1 MMSGENQLVPKS
13 MNAPA
18 KRGQRFG
25 VGFGQRFFLLIALGV
40 LWAVP
45 AFWDRRFLWLLLAW
59 DAFALL
65 VWAIDLSSLPR
76 PGQLVVERSWGGPA
90 ALSDNVE
97 VTISLQNLSG
107 TSIEC
112 RILDDVPEAL
122 RTEPP
127 ALVIKARRRDSS
139 SVNYTAR
146 PLQRGDV
153 KLGAAYLRYQSG
165 AHFAERWARAEIGQ
179 TVRVFP
185 DLEEAK
191 RHNIYLSRARQIELE
206 KRLIRQRG
214 VGREFESL
222 REYQAGDEF
231 RNICW
236 PATARRGKHVT
247 KLYQVERSQAVWIV
261 LDAGRL
267 LRARVGELS
276 KLDLAV
282 NAALSLAQ
290 IALYSGDR
298 VGVMVYGRT
307 VQKRVGLGRG
317 LAHMRLIMDSLA
329 YAHEEA
335 SEADHLRAA
344 SALMQMQKQRA
355 LIIWVTD
362 LADTSMTPEVI
373 ESASKIMAKHLLLFT
388 VIAQT
393 DLQKLADK
401 FPDSAEEMFT
411 IAAAQELLVRRETLI
426 TRVRNRGALALEIDP
441 GMLTTSIV
449 NQYLR
454 VKERNLI

>member
-1 MMSGENQLVPKS
+1 MTSAENQLVPRS
-13 MNAPA
+13 ITAPA
-18 KRGQRFG
+18 RKGQRFG
-25 VGFGQRFFLLIALGV
+25 FGFGQRFFLLIAVGV
-40 LWAVP
+40 MWAMP
-45 AFWDRRFLWLLLAW
+45 AFWDKRFLLVMLVWDVLALI
-59 DAFALL
+59 A
-65 VWAIDLSSLPR
+65 WAIDLSSLPR

-97 VTISLQNLSG
+97 VTINVQNLSG
-107 TSIEC
+107 ISIEC

-127 ALVIKARRRDSS
+127 TLVVKATRRETTAVS
-139 SVNYTAR
+139 YKAR

-165 AHFAERWARAEIGQ
+165 AHFAERWARSEIGQ

-231 RNICW
+231 RNISW
-236 PATARRGKHVT
+236 TATARRGKHVT

-298 VGVMVYGRT
+298 VGVMVYGRN

-317 LAHMRLIMDSLA
+317 LAHMRVIMENLA
-329 YAHEEA
+329 YAHEEPA
-335 SEADHLRAA
+335 EADHLRAA
-344 SALMQMQKQRA
+344 SALMQMQKQRS

-373 ESASKIMAKHLLLFT
+373 ESASRIMAKHLLLFT

-393 DLQKLADK
+393 DLQKMAEK
-401 FPDSAEEMFT
+401 FPDTAEEMFT
-411 IAAAQELLVRRETLI
+411 IAAAQELMVRREALI
-426 TRVRNRGALALEIDP
+426 SRVRNRGALALEIDP
-441 GMLTTSIV
+441 AKLTTSLV